1 MLKMRLENR
10 FITLFAVVGL
20 AFGFALPSMAQI
32 DEIIVTAQKRTESL
46 QDVPI
51 AVSAIS
57 GDELD
62 NLGVQQASDI
72 LTLFPN
78 LNTNAANEVNLGFTI
93 RGVGTNNF
101 HANAVSAVGIYQDEV
116 SRGTPFSSVLGVYDM
131 ERVEVLRGPQNTLFG
146 RNTTGGAINYISK
159 KPEIGEPNGYAKFV
173 YGTHN
178 QLDFELAYGFSLSD
192 EFAIRISGES
202 RQRDGLFTN
211 QAPGREGE
219 ELGIRDRNSF
229 RIQALWEITD
239 RTELLFNYHV
249 GRSDSTNVGNK
260 AIGLRDPDNPGAGDP
275 MTNRGYPNMPETRGT
290 CLPPTGTGGYERVN
304 RCVNA
309 FGFNPSTNDW
319 HTVYNVSSAIQQVEI
334 DGFFLKLTHEFNNG
348 MQLTSITAYDDT
360 TALNADENGGADTLT
375 FLPSQDGEYEQFSQE
390 LRLQGEAEKYRWI
403 LGFYHFVEDQR
414 LATMV
419 RRDRFL
425 QAHPGTGLVQI
436 IAYNFLDQEDEDNS
450 VYGQIEYD
458 ITDAT
463 TITAGLR
470 YTDNTKPA
478 TSLFG
483 VMQAPTHGPWGM
495 NQIIPVDQVLTQTWL
510 QNQLDTGA
518 NGSLVPQ
525 FNVCRN
531 VVRNGADF
539 VCSGAGP
546 MGENGVVQLD
556 MEEWGGKFGI
566 DHQLND
572 NTLLYASYSRGFK
585 AGGHD
590 TRALAANNPLGGAPV
605 GPETLDSYELGVKWE
620 NADSTL
626 RINTAL
632 FYSVWGDQQIF
643 AVVDAIPGIYNIEE
657 SVLQGLDLELL
668 WAPDDTWL
676 ISAGVGL
683 LDSEIE
689 DNGGLTVAEEGH
701 ETRNTPDMSLTA
713 AISKDVPLAGANL
726 NFFTKARYQDESI
739 DLFETALDEWFTHDS
754 QFVWDVR
761 ITYEFGDD
769 LQYAFS
775 LWGENLTE
783 ERFCHDIGT
792 LDGIGTVA
800 VFRGPGPNQ
809 YRVDDLSS
817 VGTCSPSDGET
828 LYGIS
833 AKMRF

>member
-249 GRSDSTNVGNK
+249 GRSDSTNVGNR
-260 AIGLRDPDNPGAGDP
+260 ALGLRDPSNPGGMA
-275 MTNRGYPNMPETRGT
+275 
-290 CLPPTGTGGYERVN
+290 CFPTPRTGGFESVS
-304 RCVNA
+304 RCVTP
-309 FGFNPSTNDW
+309 FGFNPSETPPAGSGNHDW
-319 HTVYNVSSAIQQVEI
+319 HTIYNISSAIQKVEI

-360 TALNADENGGADTLT
+360 TALNADENGGGNLLA
-375 FLPSQDGEYEQFSQE
+375 FIPQQDGEYEQFSQE

-419 RRDRFL
+419 RRDANL
-425 QAHPGTGLVQI
+425 QVTPGANPGAGQV

-450 VYGQIEYD
+450 IYAQIEYD

-463 TITAGLR
+463 TVTTGLR
-470 YTDNTKPA
+470 YTDNSKPA

-495 NQIIPVDQVLTQTWL
+495 NQIIPVDQVLTQAWM
-510 QNQLDTGA
+510 QSQLDKGA
-518 NGSLVPQ
+518 AGGGNNAAVPQ

-531 VVRNGADF
+531 VANGADF
-539 VCSGAGP
+539 TCSD
-546 MGENGVVQLD
+546 GVVQLD

-590 TRALAANNPLGGAPV
+590 TRALAATNPLGGGPV

-643 AVVDAIPGIYNIEE
+643 AVVDSIPGIYNIEE

-668 WAPDDTWL
+668 WAPTDTWL

-683 LDSEIE
+683 LNSEIE
-689 DNGGLTVAEEGH
+689 DNGGLAVAEEGH

-726 NFFTKARYQDESI
+726 NFFTKARYQDESV
-739 DLFETALDEWFTHDS
+739 DLFESLYDEYFTHDS

-792 LDGIGTVA
+792 LDDLGGVT
-800 VFRGPGPNQ
+800 G
-809 YRVDDLSS
+809 DLSAVS
-817 VGTCSPSDGET
+817 TCSPSDGET

>member
-1 MLKMRLENR
+1 MVRRDANL
-10 FITLFAVVGL
+10 
-20 AFGFALPSMAQI
+20 Q
-32 DEIIVTAQKRTESL
+32 VT
-46 QDVPI
+46 P
-51 AVSAIS
+51 
-57 GDELD
+57 
-62 NLGVQQASDI
+62 
-72 LTLFPN
+72 
-78 LNTNAANEVNLGFTI
+78 
-93 RGVGTNNF
+93 
-101 HANAVSAVGIYQDEV
+101 
-116 SRGTPFSSVLGVYDM
+116 
-131 ERVEVLRGPQNTLFG
+131 
-146 RNTTGGAINYISK
+146 GA
-159 KPEIGEPNGYAKFV
+159 
-173 YGTHN
+173 
-178 QLDFELAYGFSLSD
+178 
-192 EFAIRISGES
+192 
-202 RQRDGLFTN
+202 
-211 QAPGREGE
+211 
-219 ELGIRDRNSF
+219 
-229 RIQALWEITD
+229 
-239 RTELLFNYHV
+239 
-249 GRSDSTNVGNK
+249 
-260 AIGLRDPDNPGAGDP
+260 NPGAG
-275 MTNRGYPNMPETRGT
+275 
-290 CLPPTGTGGYERVN
+290 
-304 RCVNA
+304 
-309 FGFNPSTNDW
+309 
-319 HTVYNVSSAIQQVEI
+319 QV
-334 DGFFLKLTHEFNNG
+334 
-348 MQLTSITAYDDT
+348 
-360 TALNADENGGADTLT
+360 
-375 FLPSQDGEYEQFSQE
+375 
-390 LRLQGEAEKYRWI
+390 
-403 LGFYHFVEDQR
+403 
-414 LATMV
+414 
-419 RRDRFL
+419 
-425 QAHPGTGLVQI
+425 

-463 TITAGLR
+463 TLTAGLR
-470 YTDNTKPA
+470 YTDNSKPA

-483 VMQAPTHGPWGM
+483 VMRAPTYGRWGTD
-495 NQIIPVDQVLTQTWL
+495 QIIPVDQVLTQAWL

-518 NGSLVPQ
+518 NTPVRPATAQ

-531 VVRNGADF
+531 IANGANF
-539 VCSGAGP
+539 TCN
-546 MGENGVVQLD
+546 NGVVQLD

-572 NTLLYASYSRGFK
+572 NTLIYASYSRGFK

-590 TRALAANNPLGGAPV
+590 TRALAANNPRGGAPV

-668 WAPDDTWL
+668 WAPADTWL
-676 ISAGVGL
+676 ISAGLGF

-689 DNGGLTVAEEGH
+689 DNGGLSVAEEGH
-701 ETRNTPDMSLTA
+701 ETRNTPDVSLTG
-713 AISKDVPLAGANL
+713 AISKDVPLGAANL

-739 DLFETALDEWFTHDS
+739 DLFETDLDEWFTHDS